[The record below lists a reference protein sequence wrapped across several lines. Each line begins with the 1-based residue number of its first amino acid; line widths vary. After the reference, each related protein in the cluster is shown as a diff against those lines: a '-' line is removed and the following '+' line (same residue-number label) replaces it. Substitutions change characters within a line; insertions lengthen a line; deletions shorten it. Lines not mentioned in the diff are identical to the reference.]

1 MSGLS
6 IRDSDAIRLIVRSK
20 DIGDG
25 WRQVAMRQVYELY
38 EKLPDELV
46 EKDPA
51 NRRVR
56 LTDAG
61 KVVAQWLT

>member
-1 MSGLS
+1 MNKVSPWD
-6 IRDSDAIRLIVRSK
+6 IDAMRLILRSK

-25 WRQVAMRQVYELY
+25 WRQVAMRQVYEVM

-46 EKDPA
+46 EKDSA

-61 KVVAQWLT
+61 KVVVQWY

>member
-1 MSGLS
+1 MKKISPW
-6 IRDSDAIRLIVRSK
+6 DVDAMRLILRSK

-25 WRQVAMRQVYELY
+25 WRQVAMRQVYEVM

-46 EKDPA
+46 EKDSA

-61 KVVAQWLT
+61 KVVIQWY